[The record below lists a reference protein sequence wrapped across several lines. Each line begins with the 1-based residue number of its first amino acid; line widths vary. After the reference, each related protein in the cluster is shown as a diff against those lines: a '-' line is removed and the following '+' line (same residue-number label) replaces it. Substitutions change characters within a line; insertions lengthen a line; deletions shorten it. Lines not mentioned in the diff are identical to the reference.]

1 MRICF
6 LGDAGHINLLSWM
19 KYFMRLGHEIH
30 IISFNRPCE
39 DVNGINLHLIGNIFK
54 KNKIRYL
61 LSIGKVKKTIDR
73 IQPDIIIGYR
83 VTSYGFMAVNTGFH
97 PVVVVAQG
105 SDLFY
110 PRNSKM
116 QKTLVRYTINKAD
129 LLHTWASHMS
139 DKWSEY
145 GVKEDK
151 ILVLPKGVDTN
162 IFTHYERKG
171 PEDSLILISTRQLRK
186 TYNHDCI
193 LRALSLVLTNIPNLE
208 YLICGDGEYRHKLEL
223 MAITLKLENNIRFL
237 GRIMHNELPSFL
249 NSSDIYV
256 SMQESDGVSS
266 SLLEAMACGIFP
278 IVTDIKANRL
288 WIDDGSNGFL
298 IPVND
303 HLELARKIIAAYE
316 NPKLRQEAKSKNIA
330 LVKEKVSIT
339 SNTIKVVDIY
349 SKLVDN
355 FRNGKNKSLITS
367 IQP

>member
-39 DVNGINLHLIGNIFK
+39 DVNGINLHLIDNIFK

-61 LSIGKVKKTIDR
+61 LSTGKVKKAIDR

-116 QKTLVRYTINKAD
+116 QKALVRYTINKAD

-162 IFTHYERKG
+162 IFRHYERKG
-171 PEDSLILISTRQLRK
+171 PEGSLILISTRQLRK
-186 TYNHDCI
+186 TYNYDCI
-193 LRALSLVLTNIPNLE
+193 LKALPLALKNIPNLK
-208 YLICGDGEYRHKLEL
+208 YLICGDGEYRDNLEL
-223 MAITLKLENNIRFL
+223 AAKNLRLENNIRFM
-237 GRIMHNELPSFL
+237 GKIRHDELPSFL
-249 NSSDIYV
+249 NSSYIYV

-266 SLLEAMACGIFP
+266 SLLEAMSCGIFP

-330 LVKEKVSIT
+330 LVKEKASIT
-339 SNTIKVVDIY
+339 SNTIKVVDLY

-355 FRNGKNKSLITS
+355 FRNGKNKSL
-367 IQP
+367 

>member
-39 DVNGINLHLIGNIFK
+39 DVNGINLHLIDNLFK

-61 LSIGKVKKTIDR
+61 LYTHKVKKIITL
-73 IQPDIIIGYR
+73 IQPDILIGYR
-83 VTSYGFMAVNTGFH
+83 VTSYGFMGGRSGFH

-110 PRNSKM
+110 PGNSKI
-116 QKTLVRYTINKAD
+116 QKAIVRYTINKAD

-139 DKWSEY
+139 DKWLEY
-145 GVKEDK
+145 GMREDK

-303 HLELARKIIAAYE
+303 HVELAMKIIAAYE

-330 LVKEKVSIT
+330 LVKEKASIT
-339 SNTIKVVDIY
+339 SNTIKVVDLY

-355 FRNGKNKSLITS
+355 FRNGKNKSL
-367 IQP
+367 